1 MHHRDEDDIIFAF
14 LLYAYKL
21 AKEEEEQQQLLALV
35 DANYKFLWIELGGV
49 GNMSDAQIFNDTELY
64 ECLQEG
70 SIGVPPPCPM
80 TNDDQDMPYVWY
92 DSAPRPT
99 KLC

>member
-1 MHHRDEDDIIFAF
+1 MGIKGGRDSPSTI
-14 LLYAYKL
+14 LSRGLG
-21 AKEEEEQQQLLALV
+21 EERCI
-35 DANYKFLWIELGGV
+35 IELGGV

-80 TNDDQDMPYVWY
+80 TNDNQDMPYVWY
-92 DSAPRPT
+92 DSASRPT